1 MITDLNPNRG
11 KNPNETYGK
20 RGKRTYDVHTAAAL
34 AENSV
39 KSNGAQTIHNVRPQR
54 KQLKIGDYIAIGLTG
69 LGAIAILGVTFK
81 DVIIRKIELNK
92 ANRYMHEEMIDV
104 LEENACGLIATPKSI
119 GITSTEKEILDGV
132 AQSLEDRGFTEDEM
146 YYAIYAT
153 CGEDDLAKMVCNGG
167 YDGIRGY
174 MEDKHF
180 IQDYQVSYN
189 MFENNV
195 EVGYVENVNKLKNE
209 KLENENTLSTE
220 ESGRAL

>member
-11 KNPNETYGK
+11 QNPNETYGN
-20 RGKRTYDVHTAAAL
+20 RKRTYDVHTAASL

-39 KSNGAQTIHNVRPQR
+39 RSKGAKTTPNVHSQR
-54 KQLKIGDYIAIGLTG
+54 KPKKTSDFARIALAG
-69 LGAIAILGVTFK
+69 LGAIAILGVFK
-81 DVIIRKIELNK
+81 KDAIIRKIELNK

-220 ESGRAL
+220 ESSRAL

>member
-20 RGKRTYDVHTAAAL
+20 RAYDVHTAAFL

-39 KSNGAQTIHNVRPQR
+39 RSEDAKTTRNVKAQR
-54 KQLKIGDYIAIGLTG
+54 KSKKTSDFARLVLAG
-69 LGAIAILGVTFK
+69 LGAIAILGVFK
-81 DVIIRKIELNK
+81 KDAIVRKIELNK

-104 LEENACGLIATPKSI
+104 LEENACGLIYTPKSI

-153 CGEDDLAKMVCNGG
+153 CGIDDLEKMVCNGG

-180 IQDYQVSYN
+180 IQDYQVSFD

-195 EVGYVENVNKLKNE
+195 EVGYVENVNKLETE
-209 KLENENTLSTE
+209 KLEDQSILSTE